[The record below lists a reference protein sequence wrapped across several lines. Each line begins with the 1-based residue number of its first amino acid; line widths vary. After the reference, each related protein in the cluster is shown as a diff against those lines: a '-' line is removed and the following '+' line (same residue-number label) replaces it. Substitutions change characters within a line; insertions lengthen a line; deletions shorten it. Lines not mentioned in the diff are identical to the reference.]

1 MTYQEANRLVLTLNM
16 NFASFLPRDIEEA
29 AAKRGM
35 WLAELQQYDFKKGLE
50 AVNRLIQTTPYAPT
64 IYDFKTALG
73 VGGELTREDIQAR
86 LPGPT
91 FESEEGMKALYTADP
106 QHVADVFEKLMRE

>member
-1 MTYQEANRLVLTLNM
+1 MTEFEANRLVTMLVY
-16 NFASFLPRDIEEA
+16 NFPQFLPLDPQGA
-29 AAKRGM
+29 AI
-35 WLAELQQYDFKKGLE
+35 KKGSWMSELVKHDAARGE
-50 AVNRLIQTTPYAPT
+50 QAVKRLIQTCHFPPQIA
-64 IYDFKTALG
+64 DFREALG
-73 VGGELTREDIQAR
+73 VEITRDEYQAR